1 MEVIETRLA
10 KIHTKAQIRSYFQEW
25 EREQQN
31 QLLCSTSSLL
41 IFKSDN
47 SENFKNKEGRS
58 PGNDQLHPNFFPGK
72 NLLLFQLSSFLL
84 LSIDFVGVTII
95 FPPFSSQVMV
105 FIFLVGG
112 KTILRFKHHIAIL
125 IFTSVGYKDM
135 LFSLRNLDVR
145 LNCGGYL
152 L

>member
-58 PGNDQLHPNFFPGK
+58 PGNDQLHPNFFPWK
-72 NLLLFQLSSFLL
+72 NLLLFQLSSF
-84 LSIDFVGVTII
+84 S
-95 FPPFSSQVMV
+95 SSQHRLCRRDHYLSPFFVSSNGFHFSCGWQGDIAFQTPYCNLYIYKCRLQGYV
-105 FIFLVGG
+105 IFL
-112 KTILRFKHHIAIL
+112 T
-125 IFTSVGYKDM
+125 
-135 LFSLRNLDVR
+135 
-145 LNCGGYL
+145 
-152 L
+152 